1 MKNTLIAVRWEMTPS
16 VNELYV
22 EVKEGTKHKP
32 NGGRILQKKWAN
44 LKTDLVNGLF
54 NGFYMKGGLDFLY
67 YRNQKRILALREEYD
82 IARLRRKP
90 FPLHRYALKL
100 TLVFRTN
107 KSDGDNR
114 VKFIQD
120 VLSKFIGFNDAQVKS
135 VYTEQITDNTEE
147 PYVIAVLYLIDEEFE
162 KTTILQ
168 EALDNIEQEEGYV
181 AYTLES

>member
-1 MKNTLIAVRWEMTPS
+1 MRRPLIAVRWEMTPS

-22 EVKEGTKHKP
+22 EVKEGNKRKP
-32 NGGRILQKKWAN
+32 NGGRILKTKWAN
-44 LKTDLVNGLF
+44 LKTDLINGLF
-54 NGFYMKGGLDFLY
+54 NGFYIEGGLDFLY
-67 YRNQKRILALREEYD
+67 YRNQKVILALREEYD

-90 FPLHRYALKL
+90 FPPHRFALKI
-100 TLVFRTN
+100 TVVFKTN

-135 VYTEQITDNTEE
+135 VYTEQITDNTVE

-162 KTTILQ
+162 KTAILQ
-168 EALDNIEQEEGYV
+168 EAMAIIEQEEGYA